1 MLKKILNL
9 KLFRAGAL
17 ALALALPVAPAALA
31 DEEITCEE
39 GSDCRLVQTF
49 GSAFDCIVVRGGRV
63 FDRGRGPQCEGLGP
77 LNTWGGTEFDACFT
91 TFPES
96 DSYPKCTIFTSTA
109 GLRCPDG
116 EGHFYIIVNPES
128 NQGYHPWTG
137 AETAWEHPRCRL
149 IEDTVALGGDLRPK
163 ASLPDADCTEA
174 GMRAVAEWGEEFRE
188 EYAADNARAVEQ
200 AGQELLRFAGKG
212 SRKYVCKQLLL
223 GADPNFRAP
232 NNAAPLH
239 KVVQARNEERAA
251 EVARYLVLAGA
262 DVNAQNDNGLT
273 PLDRAKRVG
282 SWRPALELLEHDAE
296 CNVYAGHPFCLGI
309 APPPPLSGNALTHGC
324 EDRDMERFHEWHVAN
339 RGAFEAAMPPDEMD
353 QLNSDLVNVVLNE
366 GHQGRSNV
374 LQVCDLLLKGADP
387 TSYRDRDTGETLMH
401 KAVGRAMHGTAG
413 YLYMAMGAR
422 DADLRDNGDGTPRDL
437 AVKLQHTDPSQY
449 RNDTVAKMDY
459 LGARCN
465 LYCDGYVASESSET
479 DEVADSGAAS
489 GVPDFDCSRRGM
501 ESLREWR
508 EENPGMEGFSP
519 DALEE
524 AGENLLVRVAVRTQV
539 CELLLAGADPNFRAA
554 RNQATALHK
563 AVGPDALDSA
573 EFLLLA
579 GADPNLQN
587 SNGMTALDRAVRLKR
602 PEMAELLRN
611 FGGECN
617 RHIGHDY
624 CGLGAQ

>member
-63 FDRGRGPQCEGLGP
+63 FDRGRGAQCEGLGP

-116 EGHFYIIVNPES
+116 EGHFYIVVNPEN

-200 AGQELLRFAGKG
+200 AGQDLLRFAGKG
-212 SRKYVCKQLLL
+212 SREYVCKQLLL

-232 NNAAPLH
+232 NNATALH
-239 KVVQARNEERAA
+239 KTSQARGEKRAA
-251 EVARYLVLAGA
+251 EAARYLVLAGA
-262 DVNAQNDNGLT
+262 DINAQNDNGLT
-273 PLDRAKRVG
+273 PLDRAKRSDG
-282 SWRPALELLEHDAE
+282 WRVALELLEHDAE

-309 APPPPLSGNALTHGC
+309 MPPPPLSHGC
-324 EDRDMERFHEWHVAN
+324 SNNDMERFHEWHVTT
-339 RGAFEAAMPPDEMD
+339 RRDFEAAMPRDELE
-353 QLNSDLVNVVLNE
+353 QLNRDLLDTVLNV
-366 GHQGRSNV
+366 GTTRRSNV
-374 LQVCDLLLKGADP
+374 LEMCALLLKGADP
-387 TSYRDRDTGETLMH
+387 RYRDPENGETLMH
-401 KAVGRAMHGTAG
+401 KIVRRAMPGTTG
-413 YLYMAMGAR
+413 FLYMALGQTDANLKDNRGA
-422 DADLRDNGDGTPRDL
+422 TPRDL
-437 AVKLQHTDPSQY
+437 AVELQHTDPS
-449 RNDTVAKMDY
+449 RDRDSTFTRVSE
-459 LGARCN
+459 LGGNCR
-465 LYCDGYVASESSET
+465 LYCDGYVPPEADEV
-479 DEVADSGAAS
+479 DEVADSDG
-489 GVPDFDCSRRGM
+489 PRIPEFDCSRSGM
-501 ESLREWR
+501 EDLREWR
-508 EENPGMEGFSP
+508 EENPGMEGFSESELT
-519 DALEE
+519 A
-524 AGENLLVRVAVRTQV
+524 AGLNLLVRVAVRSDV
-539 CELLLAGADPNFRAA
+539 CGLLQAGADPNFRAA